1 MAIVTS
7 VRWCLI
13 EGLVVI
19 DLIIIDEYFPCAF
32 IILRIVS
39 TVYLLKLASRNLT
52 LFGILLRR
60 LTPGHLLRAGVM

>member
-13 EGLVVI
+13 EGLVGI
-19 DLIIIDEYFPCAF
+19 DLIIIDEYFPSAF

-52 LFGILLRR
+52 LSGILLR
-60 LTPGHLLRAGVM
+60 